1 MLMEKLK
8 RDDVP
13 GWNVTRGHRSGLYV
27 SLEFY
32 LMGLFL
38 SDIDTR
44 FASMFYNMNSFLN
57 QAKALAEKNE
67 RDLQVQREQAEK
79 DVTFITTCFSL
90 L

>member
-1 MLMEKLK
+1 
-8 RDDVP
+8 
-13 GWNVTRGHRSGLYV
+13 
-27 SLEFY
+27 
-32 LMGLFL
+32 
-38 SDIDTR
+38 
-44 FASMFYNMNSFLN
+44 MNSFLN